1 MANTI
6 TASNGY
12 KMRPIKESD
21 YTFVME
27 TLKDFPLGAMT
38 YSQRI
43 NEFSH
48 MLYVSEGFD
57 SVLSTGDYNACIATV
72 IEKPDGTAVALRHN
86 IIKDNVAEIRIG
98 AVHPDHRGNKY
109 QTVNSMLNGH
119 WVFKVLNCTT
129 QWVEFIDSGNI
140 KTIADKWR
148 PSWSTSESTRAAKEP
163 GPTATL
169 TKVTQ
174 TAAEC
179 ETYRAA
185 HSTWGSI
192 TYTVS

>member
-48 MLYVSEGFD
+48 MLYVSE
-57 SVLSTGDYNACIATV
+57 
-72 IEKPDGTAVALRHN
+72 
-86 IIKDNVAEIRIG
+86 
-98 AVHPDHRGNKY
+98 
-109 QTVNSMLNGH
+109 
-119 WVFKVLNCTT
+119 
-129 QWVEFIDSGNI
+129 
-140 KTIADKWR
+140 
-148 PSWSTSESTRAAKEP
+148 
-163 GPTATL
+163 
-169 TKVTQ
+169 
-174 TAAEC
+174 
-179 ETYRAA
+179 
-185 HSTWGSI
+185 
-192 TYTVS
+192 

>member
-1 MANTI
+1 MANII

-21 YTFVME
+21 YTFIME

-72 IEKPDGTAVALRHN
+72 IEKPDGTPVALRHN
-86 IIKDNVAEIRIG
+86 IIKDNIAEIRIG

-109 QTVNSMLNGH
+109 Q
-119 WVFKVLNCTT
+119 
-129 QWVEFIDSGNI
+129 
-140 KTIADKWR
+140 
-148 PSWSTSESTRAAKEP
+148 
-163 GPTATL
+163 
-169 TKVTQ
+169 
-174 TAAEC
+174 
-179 ETYRAA
+179 
-185 HSTWGSI
+185 
-192 TYTVS
+192 